1 MPDVGVSLPRRD
13 TNVPEFA
20 PAFFPLIMPNSKP
33 AENKRRIALALAILI
48 VVLAV
53 VAGLAYVK
61 RIRAKPLSE
70 DAVLT
75 TDVARIAAAVPGRV
89 VELAVREN
97 GLVARGQVLFA
108 IDPEFYRL
116 QVEQAQA
123 GLRMAEAAL
132 ASRDRTLLAEKSNV
146 SIAVEQV
153 ERARTNAALSTQT
166 WQRLNALLPKGY
178 VTRQQ
183 VDEAATVK
191 RNAQTSLK
199 EAEAQ
204 LAAARALVGDA
215 EGALAAVAERRAA
228 LAIAQ
233 RQLRETEVKAPF
245 DGRVAGLS
253 VTEGD
258 YMIPA
263 QSAFSLI
270 DTMGWYATATFLET
284 ELPAI
289 RPGDC
294 ATVYVAA
301 DRRLALNGV
310 VESIGWGVS
319 AEDVINLPR
328 RLPYVPKSLNWVRVG
343 QRFPVRIKL
352 YDPPADLM
360 RVGASA
366 VVMVDHEKRC

>member
-1 MPDVGVSLPRRD
+1 LPRRG
-13 TNVPEFA
+13 TYVFEFA
-20 PAFFPLIMPNSKP
+20 PPIFPLIMSNSKP
-33 AENKRRIALALAILI
+33 AVNKRRVALALAVLILI
-48 VVLAV
+48 SAM
-53 VAGLAYVK
+53 VAGWAYVR
-61 RIRAKPLSE
+61 RIGAKPLSD

-75 TDVARIAAAVPGRV
+75 TDVARVAAAVPGRV
-89 VELAVREN
+89 VALAVREN
-97 GLVARGQVLFA
+97 DKVARGQVLFA

-116 QVEQAQA
+116 QVEQALA

-132 ASRDRTLLAEKSNV
+132 SSRDRAVVAEQSNV
-146 SIAVEQV
+146 SIAAEQV
-153 ERARTNAALSTQT
+153 ERARINAALSTQT

-178 VTRQQ
+178 VTVQQ
-183 VDEAATVK
+183 VDEAATVR
-191 RNAQTSLK
+191 RNAQASLK

-204 LAAARALVGDA
+204 SAAARALVGDA
-215 EGALAAVAERRAA
+215 EGALALVAERRAA

-233 RQLRETEVKAPF
+233 RQLRETEVRAPF

-258 YMIPA
+258 YMVPA

-270 DTMGWYATATFLET
+270 DTTRWYATATFLET

-289 RPGDC
+289 QSGDC

-301 DRRLALNGV
+301 DRRLALKGV

-319 AEDVINLPR
+319 DDDLINLPR

-352 YDPPADLM
+352 DEPPTDLM

>member
-1 MPDVGVSLPRRD
+1 MTTSQPS
-13 TNVPEFA
+13 
-20 PAFFPLIMPNSKP
+20 SH
-33 AENKRRIALALAILI
+33 KRRIALVLAVLI

-53 VAGLAYVK
+53 GAGLAYVS
-61 RIRAKPLSE
+61 RIDAKPLSE

-75 TDVARIAAAVPGRV
+75 TDVARVAAAVPGRV
-89 VELAVREN
+89 VALNVREN
-97 GLVARGQVLFA
+97 SQVSRGQVLFA
-108 IDPEFYRL
+108 LDPEFYRL
-116 QVEQAQA
+116 QVEQAAA

-132 ASRDRTLLAEKSNV
+132 SSRDRSVQAEQSNA
-146 SIAVEQV
+146 SIAAEQIA
-153 ERARTNAALSTQT
+153 RARANAALAAQT
-166 WQRLNALLPKGY
+166 WERLNALLPKGY

-183 VDEAATVK
+183 VDEAATLK
-191 RNAQTSLK
+191 RNAETSLK
-199 EAEAQ
+199 EAQAQ
-204 LAAARALVGDA
+204 LAAAQALVGNA
-215 EGALAAVAERRAA
+215 EGAEALVAERRAA
-228 LAIAQ
+228 LAIAE

-253 VTEGD
+253 ITEGD

-270 DTMGWYATATFLET
+270 DTTRWFATATFLET

-289 RPGDC
+289 QPGDC

-301 DRRLALNGV
+301 DRRRALKGV
-310 VESIGWGVS
+310 VESTGWGVS
-319 AEDVINLPR
+319 AEDLINLPR

-343 QRFPVRIKL
+343 QRFPVRVKL
-352 YDPPADLM
+352 DNPPAELM